1 MPHEDGQ
8 QKSHRPHA
16 RPTTLNLRKRKKRKL
31 YYIIL
36 YYIILGFLKKVK
48 LTLKYKYLQKHSG
61 DYRVAKKSANPFFST
76 TS

>member
-8 QKSHRPHA
+8 QKSHRPHV

-36 YYIILGFLKKVK
+36 YHITLYYIILGI
-48 LTLKYKYLQKHSG
+48 
-61 DYRVAKKSANPFFST
+61 
-76 TS
+76 